1 MIHILLE
8 MRIVFAKRCC
18 WGAPREALKHSRSSC
33 TVMEPRKPPHR
44 VFQVVI
50 PASPYNLLCGQE
62 KALTLWTSWAHL

>member
-1 MIHILLE
+1 M
-8 MRIVFAKRCC
+8 
-18 WGAPREALKHSRSSC
+18 
-33 TVMEPRKPPHR
+33 MEPRKPPHR